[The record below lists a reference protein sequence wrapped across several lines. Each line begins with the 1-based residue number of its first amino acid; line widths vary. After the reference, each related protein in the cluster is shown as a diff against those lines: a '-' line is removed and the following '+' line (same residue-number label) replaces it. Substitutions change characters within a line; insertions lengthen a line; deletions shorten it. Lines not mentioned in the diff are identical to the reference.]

1 MNITLEK
8 PEEIEITKWNNY
20 LPTLQKI
27 VEKME
32 AVGIEI
38 VKINPQKSTSYYAGY
53 SDYFQLQYKDIEF
66 NIDVIKLSRMDI
78 ESIFYVFDRME
89 EIIVQ
94 SGKVSYEGVFYYSI
108 DAHVKNIAKTG
119 YSYILIYNI
128 ICSILQ
134 NKKIHIWS

>member
-38 VKINPQKSTSYYAGY
+38 LKINSQKSTSYY
-53 SDYFQLQYKDIEF
+53 DYFKVRYCNTEF
-66 NIDVIKLSRMDI
+66 NLSLVALSRLNLQC
-78 ESIFYVFDRME
+78 IFYVFDRMD
-89 EIIVQ
+89 EIIKQ
-94 SGKVSYEGVFYYSI
+94 ADKVSYEGVFYSCI
-108 DAHVKNIAKTG
+108 TSHVKNIVKTG
-119 YSYILIYNI
+119 NSSHLIFSI

-134 NKKIHIWS
+134 EKKIRIWS